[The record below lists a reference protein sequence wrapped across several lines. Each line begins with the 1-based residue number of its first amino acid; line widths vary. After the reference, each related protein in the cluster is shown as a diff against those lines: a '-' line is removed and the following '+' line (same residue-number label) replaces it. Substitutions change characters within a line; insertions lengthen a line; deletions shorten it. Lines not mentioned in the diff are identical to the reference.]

1 MKKADSPDLFDY
13 KLRKDMAQR
22 APLAARMRPEK
33 LDDFLGQEH
42 IIGEGTVLRRAVQ
55 EDAAVS
61 MILWGPPGSGKT
73 TLARII
79 ARSTQSHFFALSAVS
94 AGVAELREVIKKAR
108 ELRSLHS
115 QKSILFI
122 DEIHRFNKAQQD
134 AVLPYVESGLV
145 TLIGATTENP
155 SFEVNSALLSRSRV
169 YVLKAL
175 APEHVE
181 KLLERAL
188 ENRERGLGNLSV
200 KVEEDAWNFLV
211 AQSQGDARV
220 ALNTLELAAHS
231 THPDE
236 RGERKITMSTM
247 EDSLQKRAALYDKKG
262 EYHYDLISA
271 LHKSMRNSDPDASL
285 YWLGRM
291 LDGGEDPLYI
301 ARRIVRFASED
312 VGLADPMAL
321 LQAVA
326 AYHAVHFIGLPEGEL
341 ALAQAAIYMSLAE
354 KSNSLYT
361 AMMQVKGEI
370 RKAPL
375 LPVPM
380 EIRNAVTSLMKEQ
393 GYGKGYKYAH
403 DFEGRITDLEC
414 LPEAL
419 KGRHFLSF
427 GDEGWERQAAE
438 RIRSRREGI
447 GKPGMSEGPAVEG
460 KKESKAAIDRKKL
473 TEKKGVS

>member
-1 MKKADSPDLFDY
+1 MKKTESPDLFDY
-13 KLRKDMAQR
+13 KLKKDMAQR
-22 APLAARMRPEK
+22 APLATRMRPER
-33 LDDFLGQEH
+33 LEDFLGQEH
-42 IIGEGTVLRRAVQ
+42 IIGEGTVLRRAVI

-94 AGVAELREVIKKAR
+94 AGVAELREVIRKAR
-108 ELRSLHS
+108 ELRSLHG

-134 AVLPYVESGLV
+134 AVLPYVENGIV

-175 APEHVE
+175 APEHIE

-188 ENRERGLGNLSV
+188 ENRDRGLGGLTITV
-200 KVEEDAWNFLV
+200 DEDAWRFLV

-220 ALNTLELAAHS
+220 ALNTLELAACS
-231 THPDE
+231 APPDKE
-236 RGERKITMSTM
+236 GKKIISLSLM
-247 EDSLQKRAALYDKKG
+247 EDSLQHRAALYDKKG

-271 LHKSMRNSDPDASL
+271 LHKSMRNSDADATL

-312 VGLADPMAL
+312 VGLADPTAL
-321 LQAVA
+321 MLAVA
-326 AYHAVHFIGLPEGEL
+326 AYQAVHFIGLPEGEL
-341 ALAQAAIYMSLAE
+341 ALAQAAAYMALAD

-361 AMMQVKGEI
+361 AMAEVKREI
-370 RKAPL
+370 GQAPH
-375 LPVPM
+375 LPVPLQ
-380 EIRNAVTSLMKEQ
+380 IRNPVTGLMKEQ

-403 DFEGRITDLEC
+403 DFEEHYTDLEC

-419 KGRHFLSF
+419 RGKQFISF
-427 GDEGWERQAAE
+427 GGVGWEKQAAVRIE
-438 RIRSRREGI
+438 RKKEKI
-447 GKPGMSEGPAVEG
+447 GKSGKESGTAVE
-460 KKESKAAIDRKKL
+460 DRKKNKAAS
-473 TEKKGVS
+473 EKKQLSE

>member
-1 MKKADSPDLFDY
+1 MIKKTGNPDLFDY
-13 KLRKDMAQR
+13 KLKKDMTER
-22 APLAARMRPEK
+22 APLAARMRPER
-33 LDDFLGQEH
+33 LEDFLGQEH
-42 IIGEGTVLRRAVQ
+42 IIGEGTVLRRAVL

-79 ARSTQSHFFALSAVS
+79 ARSTRSQFFALSAVS
-94 AGVAELREVIKKAR
+94 AGVTELREVIKKAR
-108 ELRSLHS
+108 ELRSLHG

-181 KLLERAL
+181 KLLERAV
-188 ENRERGLGNLSV
+188 ENRERGLGNLNV
-200 KVEEDAWNFLV
+200 KIEEDAWHFLV
-211 AQSQGDARV
+211 TQSHGDARV
-220 ALNTLELAAHS
+220 ALNTLELAACS
-231 THPDE
+231 APQNKS
-236 RGERKITMSTM
+236 GEKNITLSIM
-247 EDSLQKRAALYDKKG
+247 EDSLQRRAALYDKKG
-262 EYHYDLISA
+262 EYHFDLISA

-326 AYHAVHFIGLPEGEL
+326 AYQAVHFIGLPEGEL
-341 ALAQAAIYMSLAE
+341 ALAQAAAYMALAE

-361 AMMQVKGEI
+361 AMTEVKKEI
-370 RKAPL
+370 RQSPG
-375 LPVPM
+375 LPVPLH
-380 EIRNAVTSLMKEQ
+380 IRNAVTGLMREQ

-403 DFEGRITDLEC
+403 DFEDHYAVMEC

-419 KGRHFLSF
+419 KGRQFISY
-427 GDEGWERQAAE
+427 GKEGWEKQASE
-438 RIRSRREGI
+438 RIVKKREKLESSRPEKSVSREDR
-447 GKPGMSEGPAVEG
+447 
-460 KKESKAAIDRKKL
+460 IDRKAASEKRKL
-473 TEKKGVS
+473 SE